1 MANIVVTKSGNSME
15 VEFNVY
21 GADPRINSKCRGYD
35 IRDIVE
41 TDLIYDESS
50 ISLTMRDA
58 HGQRTWPL
66 TWLSSYTGTDYF
78 IVDSVENIAPTSQKD
93 LFDKLQALR

>member
-1 MANIVVTKSGNSME
+1 MANIVVTKSGNSIA
-15 VEFNVY
+15 VEFNIY

-41 TDLIYDESS
+41 VDLMYDESS

-66 TWLSSYTGTDYF
+66 TWLSSYTGTDFF
-78 IVDSVENIAPTSQKD
+78 IVDKVGGGTPTSQKD